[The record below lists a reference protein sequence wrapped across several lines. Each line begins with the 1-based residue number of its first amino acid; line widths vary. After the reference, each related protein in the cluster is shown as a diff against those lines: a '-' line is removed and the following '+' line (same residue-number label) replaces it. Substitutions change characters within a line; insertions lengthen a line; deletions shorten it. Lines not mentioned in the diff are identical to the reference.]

1 MNIKLLSIDIEC
13 SPNIVHVWGLFN
25 QNIGINQIVKPSET
39 ICFAAKWYGKPDVI
53 FLAQTD
59 EISKRKMV
67 HKAWT
72 LLDEADA
79 VLHYN
84 GIKFDIPSLN
94 TEFRKMGL
102 NPPSPFKQIDLYRE
116 VKKNFR
122 LPSYKLDFVLQYFG
136 IGAKVK
142 HEGHELWVKC
152 LQNDPEAWEKM
163 REYNVGDILPLE
175 RLYDKIRPWIKSHPN
190 MGLYIDTEQPTCRIC
205 GSTNLNKK
213 GFEHTQL
220 SSYQRYKCKGCGA
233 NLRGRINKA
242 DRNNLTLGV

>member
-1 MNIKLLSIDIEC
+1 MNIKILSIDIEC
-13 SPNIVHVWGLFN
+13 SPNDAHVWGLFN
-25 QNIGINQIVKPSET
+25 QNIGINQLMKPSDT
-39 ICFAAKWYGKPDVI
+39 MCFAAKWYDKPDII
-53 FLAQTD
+53 FYAQTD

-84 GIKFDIPSLN
+84 GIKFDIPTLN
-94 TEFRKMGL
+94 KEFLLMGL

-122 LPSYKLDFVLQYFG
+122 LPSYKLDFVAQYFG

-152 LQNDPEAWEKM
+152 LQNDQDAWARMQKYNEEDVLLLEKL
-163 REYNVGDILPLE
+163 YN
-175 RLYDKIRPWIKSHPN
+175 KIKPWVKQHPN
-190 MGLYIDTEQPTCRIC
+190 LGLYIDSDKPICRIC
-205 GSTNLNKK
+205 GCTNLIKK
-213 GFEHTQL
+213 GKEYTQV
-220 SSYQRYKCKGCGA
+220 SSYQRYKCGSCGT
-233 NLRGRINKA
+233 NLRGRLNEA
-242 DRNNLTLGV
+242 DRENLTIGV